1 MTATRRIS
9 MSFPVYLT
17 IGRWSIHP
25 HILFETLGY
34 FVGFRVFLWLKRR
47 NGDVVTRDTRWSVI
61 AAAAVGGLLGS
72 KLLFW
77 FEDPAATLRH
87 VHDSAFLMG
96 GKSIVGGLLGGTIAV
111 EVVKTFIG
119 EKQRTGDLF
128 AVPLC
133 LGIAIGRIGCFLT
146 GLTDE
151 TFGSATS
158 LPWGVNFG
166 DGVARHPTQLY
177 EVVFLLMLA
186 VFLGRFHF
194 ATQGDSF
201 RAFMVSYLTWRLLVD
216 VIKPEMKWFG
226 VGAIQMACI
235 LGLVYYARDVLRW
248 ISPRQTKEAAA

>member
-1 MTATRRIS
+1 
-9 MSFPVYLT
+9 MSFPVYVTL
-17 IGRWSIHP
+17 GQWSIHP

-34 FVGFRVFLWLKRR
+34 LVGFRVYLWLKLRR
-47 NGDVVTRDTRWSVI
+47 GDVITRDTRWSVI

-87 VHDSAFLMG
+87 LHDPMFLMG

-111 EVVKTFIG
+111 EIVKSLIE

-133 LGIAIGRIGCFLT
+133 LGIAIGRVGCFLT
-146 GLTDE
+146 GLSDQTY
-151 TFGSATS
+151 GVATS

-177 EVVFLLMLA
+177 EIAFLLLLA
-186 VFLGRFHF
+186 VILSRFHLPL
-194 ATQGDSF
+194 QGDAF
-201 RAFMVSYLTWRLLVD
+201 RAFMVSYLAWRLAVD
-216 VIKPEMKWFG
+216 AIKPELKWFG
-226 VGAIQMACI
+226 LGAIQVACL
-235 LGLVYYARDVLRW
+235 LGLTYYARDIRRW
-248 ISPRQTKEAAA
+248 LVAVRAEGAAA